1 MAGNSHYSQGQYV
14 VQNPSKFVG
23 SKMPFARSSWETA
36 FMRFCDNHPNIVKWA
51 SENVK
56 IPYRHPLTGKITNYV
71 PDFMVQY
78 IDKNGKTLVELIE
91 IKPKSQTIIEN
102 AKGRGDKI
110 ATTINAA
117 KWTAANEWAK
127 AKGMHFKVITE
138 DQIFRN
144 NKKRK
149 PTQRKPRR
157 K

>member
-1 MAGNSHYSQGQYV
+1 MAGNSHYSQGEYV

-23 SKMPFARSSWETA
+23 TKMPFARSSWETA

-102 AKGRGDKI
+102 ARGRGDKVQ
-110 ATTINAA
+110 TTINAA

-127 AKGMHFKVITE
+127 AKGMNFKVITE

>member
-1 MAGNSHYSQGQYV
+1 MQGKYV
-14 VQNPSKFVG
+14 VQEATKYVG
-23 SKMPFARSSWETA
+23 KKEPTYRSSWELA
-36 FMRFCDNHPNIVKWA
+36 FMRMCDNHPNITKWA

-102 AKGRGDKI
+102 AKGRGDKVQ
-110 ATTINAA
+110 TTINAA

>member
-1 MAGNSHYSQGQYV
+1 
-14 VQNPSKFVG
+14 
-23 SKMPFARSSWETA
+23 
-36 FMRFCDNHPNIVKWA
+36 MRFCDGHPNIVKWA

-56 IPYRHPLTGKITNYV
+56 IPYRHPLSGKITNYV

-102 AKGRGDKI
+102 AKGRGDKMQ
-110 ATTINAA
+110 TTINAA

-149 PTQRKPRR
+149 PTQRKPKR